1 VSGAGTQAAQ
11 RRTIRTLVVA
21 QVLGS
26 IGIGAAVSVGSL
38 LAEDLAGS
46 ATWAGT
52 AATMTTLGAALWA
65 LPLARLATRRGRR
78 PALALGWGL
87 SAAGA
92 LLAVAAAQAGAF
104 APLVPAFLLM
114 GAGNAANLQSRF
126 AATDLSA
133 SAGAGRALAVVVW
146 ATTVGAVAGPNL
158 TSPGAAVAGE
168 LGIPDLAGPF
178 VFTGAAGALAAVAL
192 LVALR
197 PDPLVLARA
206 GGAAG
211 GAAHGATAPAGA
223 PAGANAPPPPGAARA
238 WPAVA
243 ASPGAQLALVAI
255 LGAHAVMLAVMAMT
269 PVHMSDSGSSLTLV
283 GLTISLHIAGMFAFS
298 PLVGLAADR
307 WGRVPVIVL
316 GQVLLLAATATCAA
330 AGDTMGLVTAGLVL
344 LGLGWSCSL
353 VAGSTLLGESVPAAA
368 RPTVQ
373 GLSDLLMNLAGAGSA
388 ALAGVVLTATSFAG
402 LNLLAALLCAPVI
415 ALVLRPRRPQPA
427 AAAGPV

>member
-1 VSGAGTQAAQ
+1 MSGRAAAQ

-26 IGIGAAVSVGSL
+26 LGVGAAVSVGSL

-46 ATWAGT
+46 ASWAGT

-65 LPLARLATRRGRR
+65 LPLARLAGRRGRR
-78 PALALGWGL
+78 PALSLGWGI

-92 LLAVAAAQAGAF
+92 VLAIAAAQAQAF
-104 APLVPAFLLM
+104 ALLVPAFLLM

-126 AATDLSA
+126 AATDLSEA
-133 SAGAGRALAVVVW
+133 VGAGRALAIVVW
-146 ATTVGAVAGPNL
+146 ATTLGAVAGPNL
-158 TSPGAAVAGE
+158 TSPGAAVADG

-178 VFTGAAGALAAVAL
+178 VFTAAAGAFAAIAL

-197 PDPLVLARA
+197 PDPLLLARTA
-206 GGAAG
+206 NEEPDAAAAAAG
-211 GAAHGATAPAGA
+211 TVPLLRA
-223 PAGANAPPPPGAARA
+223 GAARP
-238 WPAVA
+238 WPAIL
-243 ASPGAQLALVAI
+243 ASSGAQLALVAI

-298 PLVGLAADR
+298 PLVGIAADR
-307 WGRVPVIVL
+307 WGRIPVIGL
-316 GQVLLLAATATCAA
+316 GQVLLLAATVTCAT
-330 AGDTMGLVTAGLVL
+330 AGETMGLVTAGLVL

-353 VAGSTLLGESVPAAA
+353 VAGSTLLGESVALDA
-368 RPTVQ
+368 RPAVQ

-415 ALVLRPRRPQPA
+415 LLALRPRRAQPA
-427 AAAGPV
+427 AGGAG

>member
-1 VSGAGTQAAQ
+1 VSGRAAAQ

-26 IGIGAAVSVGSL
+26 LGVGAAVSVGSL

-46 ATWAGT
+46 ASWAGT

-65 LPLARLATRRGRR
+65 LPLARLAGRRGRR
-78 PALALGWGL
+78 PALSLGWGI

-92 LLAVAAAQAGAF
+92 VLAIVAAQAQAF
-104 APLVPAFLLM
+104 ALLVPAFLLM

-126 AATDLSA
+126 AATDLSEA
-133 SAGAGRALAVVVW
+133 VGAGRALAIVVW
-146 ATTVGAVAGPNL
+146 ATTLGAVAGPNL
-158 TSPGAAVAGE
+158 TSPGAAVADG

-178 VFTGAAGALAAVAL
+178 VFTAAAGALAAGAL
-192 LVALR
+192 LAALR
-197 PDPLVLARA
+197 PDPLLLARA
-206 GGAAG
+206 ARPAEDAAGEAGALGGTGAAEVRR
-211 GAAHGATAPAGA
+211 A
-223 PAGANAPPPPGAARA
+223 PGAGVARP
-238 WPAVA
+238 WPAIL
-243 ASPGAQLALVAI
+243 ASPGAQLALVATI
-255 LGAHAVMLAVMAMT
+255 GAHAVMLAVMAMT

-298 PLVGLAADR
+298 PLVGIAADR
-307 WGRVPVIVL
+307 WGRIPVIGL
-316 GQVLLLAATATCAA
+316 GQLLLLAATVTCAV
-330 AGDTMGLVTAGLVL
+330 AGATMGLVTAGLVL

-353 VAGSTLLGESVPAAA
+353 VAGSTLLGESVALEA
-368 RPTVQ
+368 RPAVQ

-415 ALVLRPRRPQPA
+415 LLALRPGRAQPA
-427 AAAGPV
+427 AGAG

>member
-1 VSGAGTQAAQ
+1 MSGRAAAQ

-26 IGIGAAVSVGSL
+26 LGVGAAVSVGSL

-46 ATWAGT
+46 ASWAGT

-65 LPLARLATRRGRR
+65 LPLARLAGRRGRR
-78 PALALGWGL
+78 PALSLGWGI

-92 LLAVAAAQAGAF
+92 VLAIVAAQAQTF
-104 APLVPAFLLM
+104 AVLVPAFLLM

-126 AATDLSA
+126 AATDLSEA
-133 SAGAGRALAVVVW
+133 AGAGRALAIVVW
-146 ATTVGAVAGPNL
+146 ATTLGAVAGPNL
-158 TSPGAAVAGE
+158 TSPGAAVADR

-178 VFTGAAGALAAVAL
+178 VFTAAAGALAAGAL
-192 LVALR
+192 LAALR
-197 PDPLVLARA
+197 PDPLRLARA
-206 GGAAG
+206 ARAEPDAAG
-211 GAAHGATAPAGA
+211 GGGAGTG
-223 PAGANAPPPPGAARA
+223 PPSGGGRARP
-238 WPAVA
+238 WPAVL

-298 PLVGLAADR
+298 PLVGIAADR
-307 WGRVPVIVL
+307 WGRIQVLVL
-316 GQVLLLAATATCAA
+316 GQGLLLAATAVCAA

-353 VAGSTLLGESVPAAA
+353 VAGSTLLGESVALDA
-368 RPTVQ
+368 RPAVQ

-402 LNLLAALLCAPVI
+402 LNLLAALLCAPVLLL
-415 ALVLRPRRPQPA
+415 ALRPRRAQPV
-427 AAAGPV
+427 AGAG

>member
-1 VSGAGTQAAQ
+1 MSGRAAAQ
-11 RRTIRTLVVA
+11 RRTVRTLVVA

-26 IGIGAAVSVGSL
+26 LGVGAAVSVGSL
-38 LAEDLAGS
+38 LAEDLARS
-46 ATWAGT
+46 AAWAGT

-65 LPLARLATRRGRR
+65 LPLARLAGRRGRR
-78 PALALGWGL
+78 PALALGRAL
-87 SAAGA
+87 AAAGA
-92 LLAVAAAQAGAF
+92 LLAIAAAQAGTF
-104 APLVPAFLLM
+104 ALLVPAFLLM

-126 AATDLSA
+126 AATDLSEA
-133 SAGAGRALAVVVW
+133 VGAGRALAIVVW
-146 ATTVGAVAGPNL
+146 ATTIGAVAGPNL
-158 TSPGAAVAGE
+158 TSPGAAVAGT

-178 VFTGAAGALAAVAL
+178 VFTAAAGALAAVAL
-192 LVALR
+192 VVALR
-197 PDPLVLARA
+197 PDPLLLARA
-206 GGAAG
+206 TLAEAGDGAG
-211 GAAHGATAPAGA
+211 TETPRPAGA
-223 PAGANAPPPPGAARA
+223 PRP
-238 WPAVA
+238 WPAIV

-298 PLVGLAADR
+298 PLVGIAADR
-307 WGRVPVIVL
+307 WGRIPVLVL
-316 GQVLLLAATATCAA
+316 GQGLLLAATATCAA

-353 VAGSTLLGESVPAAA
+353 VAGSTLLGESVALDA
-368 RPTVQ
+368 RPAVQ

-415 ALVLRPRRPQPA
+415 LLALRPRRAQPA
-427 AAAGPV
+427 AG

>member
-1 VSGAGTQAAQ
+1 VSGRAAAQ
-11 RRTIRTLVVA
+11 RRTVRTLVVA

-26 IGIGAAVSVGSL
+26 LGVGAAVSVGSL

-46 ATWAGT
+46 ASWAGT

-65 LPLARLATRRGRR
+65 LPLARLAGRRGRR
-78 PALALGWGL
+78 PALSLGWAI

-92 LLAVAAAQAGAF
+92 LLAIAAAQVQAF
-104 APLVPAFLLM
+104 GLLVPAFLLM

-126 AATDLSA
+126 AATDLSEA
-133 SAGAGRALAVVVW
+133 VGAGRALAIVVW
-146 ATTVGAVAGPNL
+146 ATTIGAVAGPNL
-158 TSPGAAVAGE
+158 TSPGAAVAGG

-178 VFTGAAGALAAVAL
+178 VFTAAAGVLAAVAL
-192 LVALR
+192 VLALR
-197 PDPLVLARA
+197 PDPLLLARA
-206 GGAAG
+206 TLAKARDGVGAGTDEPSRAG
-211 GAAHGATAPAGA
+211 GPR
-223 PAGANAPPPPGAARA
+223 P
-238 WPAVA
+238 WPAIV

-298 PLVGLAADR
+298 PLVGIAADR
-307 WGRVPVIVL
+307 WGRIPVLVL
-316 GQVLLLAATATCAA
+316 GQGLLLAATATCAA
-330 AGDTMGLVTAGLVL
+330 AGDAMGLVTAGLVL

-353 VAGSTLLGESVPAAA
+353 VAGSTLLGESVALDA
-368 RPTVQ
+368 RPAVQ

-415 ALVLRPRRPQPA
+415 LLALRPRRPQPA
-427 AAAGPV
+427 AGAGAG

>member
-1 VSGAGTQAAQ
+1 VSGRQAAQ
-11 RRTIRTLVVA
+11 RRTIRALVAA

-26 IGIGAAVSVGSL
+26 LGVGAAVSVGSL

-46 ATWAGT
+46 AKWAGT

-65 LPLARLATRRGRR
+65 LPLARLAGRRGRR
-78 PALALGWGL
+78 PALALGWAI

-92 LLAVAAAQAGAF
+92 LLAIAAAHAGAF

-126 AATDLSA
+126 AATDLSEA
-133 SAGAGRALAVVVW
+133 AGAGRALAIVVW
-146 ATTVGAVAGPNL
+146 ATTIGAVAGPNL
-158 TSPGAAVAGE
+158 TSPGAAVAGV

-178 VFTGAAGALAAVAL
+178 VFTAGAGALASVAL
-192 LVALR
+192 AAALR
-197 PDPLVLARA
+197 PDPLLLAREIDPDAVAARA
-206 GGAAG
+206 GAGVASGPAAG
-211 GAAHGATAPAGA
+211 GTRP
-223 PAGANAPPPPGAARA
+223 
-238 WPAVA
+238 WPAIL
-243 ASPGAQLALVAI
+243 ASPAAQLALVAI

-298 PLVGLAADR
+298 PLVGIAADR
-307 WGRVPVIVL
+307 WGRIPVIAL
-316 GQVLLLAATATCAA
+316 GQLLLLAATFTCAS
-330 AGDTMGLVTAGLVL
+330 AGDAMGLVTAGLVL

-353 VAGSTLLGESVPAAA
+353 VAGSTLLGESVAAAA

-373 GLSDLLMNLAGAGSA
+373 GLSDLLMNLAGAASA

-415 ALVLRPRRPQPA
+415 VLALRPRRPQPA
-427 AAAGPV
+427 TGAG

>member
-1 VSGAGTQAAQ
+1 VSDAQAAQ
-11 RRTIRTLVVA
+11 RRTIHTLVVA

-46 ATWAGT
+46 AAWAGT

-65 LPLARLATRRGRR
+65 LPLARLAGRRGRR

-92 LLAVAAAQAGAF
+92 VLAIAAAQAGAF

-133 SAGAGRALAVVVW
+133 PAGAGRALAVVVW

-178 VFTGAAGALAAVAL
+178 AFTGAAGALAAVAL

-197 PDPLVLARA
+197 PDPLILARA
-206 GGAAG
+206 
-211 GAAHGATAPAGA
+211 TDPD
-223 PAGANAPPPPGAARA
+223 AARA
-238 WPAVA
+238 RDPDGAGAGPRGAAAWPAIA

-269 PVHMSDSGSSLTLV
+269 PVHMSDSGASLTVV

-298 PLVGLAADR
+298 PLVGIAADR
-307 WGRVPVIVL
+307 WGRVPALVL
-316 GQVLLLAATATCAA
+316 GQVLLLGATATCAV
-330 AGDTMGLVTAGLVL
+330 AGEAMGLVTAGLVL

-353 VAGSTLLGESVPAAA
+353 VAGSTLLGESVAREA
-368 RPTVQ
+368 RPAVQ

-388 ALAGVVLTATSFAG
+388 ALAGVVLTATSFTG
-402 LNLLAALLCAPVI
+402 LNLLAALLCAPVL
-415 ALVLRPRRPQPA
+415 ALALRPRRAQGPQP
-427 AAAGPV
+427 V